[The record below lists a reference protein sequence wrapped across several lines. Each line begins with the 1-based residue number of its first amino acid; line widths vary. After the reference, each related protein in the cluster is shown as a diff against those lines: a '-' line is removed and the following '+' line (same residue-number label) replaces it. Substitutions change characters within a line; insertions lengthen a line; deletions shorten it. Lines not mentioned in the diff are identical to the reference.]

1 MTRRG
6 EDMRMRSTSRTARRR
21 RIDRTGRELLL
32 LTGFVMAVSVAALTL
47 ADAAEKSA
55 AQPLPATVS
64 VNALSRDLPA
74 DLAAREIRVEELDPL
89 PFREL
94 VGRIAGLMGIEAV
107 LEERPGRVAGERV
120 VHDAPVPFGLVMTGT
135 APAVLDELARLS
147 GYDWSWED
155 GRLVFFRHADS
166 EQRDAVRLPSGV
178 AVDLLAAL
186 AESGASAAP
195 ADATPAEGT
204 AEPGPRPEAAASEDG
219 EAVHAEVD
227 PAGRLAPAV
236 PGRVEAG
243 PGRRVDAGAQAAVEG
258 QGEAPAAEQV
268 AAGPAGW
275 EVDPDRHETVEGVLR
290 AWAERAGW
298 NLAWETDRQFRVG
311 AAAAFEGGGNGQEGF
326 LKAADALLA
335 IAPMRRMLTA
345 TAYPNRWLV
354 VRDVGSVDR

>member
-1 MTRRG
+1 MTRQR
-6 EDMRMRSTSRTARRR
+6 EDMRIRSTSRTARRR
-21 RIDRTGRELLL
+21 QVDRAGRELLL
-32 LTGFVMAVSVAALTL
+32 LTAFVMTVAALTL
-47 ADAAEKSA
+47 ADATETPPV
-55 AQPLPATVS
+55 QPLPATVS
-64 VNALSRDLPA
+64 VKAPSRDLPA
-74 DLAAREIRVEELDPL
+74 DLAAREVRVEELNPL

-107 LEERPGRVAGERV
+107 LEERPGRVAGEFV
-120 VHDAPVPFGLVMTGT
+120 VHDAPVPFGLVMTGK

-166 EQRDAVRLPSGV
+166 EQREAMRLPPGV

-186 AESGASAAP
+186 AESGAAP
-195 ADATPAEGT
+195 ADATQAEGT
-204 AEPGPRPEAAASEDG
+204 AASGPQPGAAASEDG
-219 EAVHAEVD
+219 EAAHAEVD

-243 PGRRVDAGAQAAVEG
+243 PGRRVDAGAQAAVEA
-258 QGEAPAAEQV
+258 QGEAPTAEQI

-298 NLAWETDRQFRVG
+298 NLAWETDRQIRVG
-311 AAAAFEGGGNGQEGF
+311 AAAAFEGGGNEQEGF

>member
-1 MTRRG
+1 MTRHR

-21 RIDRTGRELLL
+21 RVDRTGRELLL
-32 LTGFVMAVSVAALTL
+32 LMAFVMAASIAALTL
-47 ADAAEKSA
+47 ADAAEKPA

-64 VNALSRDLPA
+64 VKAPSRDLPA
-74 DLAAREIRVEELDPL
+74 DLADREIRVEELDPL

-94 VGRIAGLMGIEAV
+94 VGRIAGLVGIEAV

-120 VHDAPVPFGLVMTGT
+120 LHDAPVPFGIVMTGT

-155 GRLVFFRHADS
+155 GRLVFFRHGDS
-166 EQRDAVRLPSGV
+166 EQREAMRLPPGV

-186 AESGASAAP
+186 AESGAAP
-195 ADATPAEGT
+195 ADATRAEGT
-204 AEPGPRPEAAASEDG
+204 AEPGRRPEAAATEDG
-219 EAVHAEVD
+219 EAAHAEVD
-227 PAGRLAPAV
+227 PAGRLASAIS
-236 PGRVEAG
+236 GRVEAG
-243 PGRRVDAGAQAAVEG
+243 PGRRVDAGVQAAVEG
-258 QGEAPAAEQV
+258 QGEASPAEQV

-290 AWAERAGW
+290 AWAARAGW

>member
-1 MTRRG
+1 MTRGG
-6 EDMRMRSTSRTARRR
+6 EETRMRSRNRTARRR
-21 RIDRTGRELLL
+21 RVDRTGRELLL
-32 LTGFVMAVSVAALTL
+32 LMAFVMAVSVAALAL
-47 ADAAEKSA
+47 ADAAEKPA

-64 VNALSRDLPA
+64 VKAPSRDLPA
-74 DLAAREIRVEELDPL
+74 DLAAREVRVEELNPL

-94 VGRIAGLMGIEAV
+94 VGRIAGLVGIEAV

-147 GYDWSWED
+147 GYDWSWAD

-166 EQRDAVRLPSGV
+166 EQREAMRLPSGV

-195 ADATPAEGT
+195 ADATRAEGT
-204 AEPGPRPEAAASEDG
+204 AEPGPQSGTEASEDG
-219 EAVHAEVD
+219 EVAHAEVD

-243 PGRRVDAGAQAAVEG
+243 PGRRVDAGAHAAVEG

-268 AAGPAGW
+268 GAGPAGW

-290 AWAERAGW
+290 AWAARAGW

>member
-1 MTRRG
+1 
-6 EDMRMRSTSRTARRR
+6 MRSRARAAHGGRAE
-21 RIDRTGRELLL
+21 RTGGELLL
-32 LTGFVMAVSVAALTL
+32 LMAFVMAVSAAAL
-47 ADAAEKSA
+47 ASRGIAGE
-55 AQPLPATVS
+55 PGLPATVS
-64 VNALSRDLPA
+64 VNAPSRDLPA
-74 DLAAREIRVEELDPL
+74 ALAGREVRVEELEPL
-89 PFREL
+89 PFRDL
-94 VGRIAGLMGIEAV
+94 AGRVADLLGVEAAV
-107 LEERPGRVAGERV
+107 EERPGRVADENV

-166 EQRDAVRLPSGV
+166 EQREAVRLPSGV

-186 AESGASAAP
+186 AESGAAP
-195 ADATPAEGT
+195 ADATQAEGT
-204 AEPGPRPEAAASEDG
+204 AERGPQSEAAASGDG
-219 EAVHAEVD
+219 EAAHAEVD
-227 PAGRLAPAV
+227 PAGRLASAI

-243 PGRRVDAGAQAAVEG
+243 PGRRVDAGTEAAVEG
-258 QGEAPAAEQV
+258 QGAPAPAEQV
-268 AAGPAGW
+268 AAGPAAW

-311 AAAAFEGGGNGQEGF
+311 AAAAFEGGGNEQEDF

-335 IAPMRRMLTA
+335 IAPMRRILTA

-354 VRDVGSVDR
+354 VRDVGSAAQ

>member
-1 MTRRG
+1 
-6 EDMRMRSTSRTARRR
+6 MRSTSRTARRR
-21 RIDRTGRELLL
+21 RVDRTGRELLL
-32 LTGFVMAVSVAALTL
+32 LTGFVMAVSIAALAL
-47 ADAAEKSA
+47 ADAAENA
-55 AQPLPATVS
+55 PVQPLPATVS
-64 VNALSRDLPA
+64 VKAPSRDLPA
-74 DLAAREIRVEELDPL
+74 DLAAREIRVEELNPL

-120 VHDAPVPFGLVMTGT
+120 LHDAPVPFGLVMTGT

-155 GRLVFFRHADS
+155 GRLVFFRHGDS
-166 EQRDAVRLPSGV
+166 EQREAMRLPPGV

-186 AESGASAAP
+186 AESGAAP
-195 ADATPAEGT
+195 ADAMQAEGM
-204 AEPGPRPEAAASEDG
+204 AEPGPRSEAAASEDG

-258 QGEAPAAEQV
+258 QDEAPTAEQV
-268 AAGPAGW
+268 ATGPAGW

-354 VRDVGSVDR
+354 VRDVGSAAQ

>member
-1 MTRRG
+1 MRRG
-6 EDMRMRSTSRTARRR
+6 EEMRMRSASRTARRR
-21 RIDRTGRELLL
+21 RVDRTGRELLL
-32 LTGFVMAVSVAALTL
+32 LTGFVMAVSIAALAL
-47 ADAAEKSA
+47 ADAAEKPA

-64 VNALSRDLPA
+64 VKAPSRDLPA
-74 DLAAREIRVEELDPL
+74 DLAAREVRVEELNPL

-94 VGRIAGLMGIEAV
+94 VGRIAGLVGIEAV

-120 VHDAPVPFGLVMTGT
+120 LHDAPVPFGLVMTGT

-155 GRLVFFRHADS
+155 GRLVFFRHGDS
-166 EQRDAVRLPSGV
+166 EQREAMRLPPGV

-186 AESGASAAP
+186 AESGAAP
-195 ADATPAEGT
+195 ADAMQAEGT
-204 AEPGPRPEAAASEDG
+204 AEPGRRPEAAATEDG
-219 EAVHAEVD
+219 KAAHAEVD

-243 PGRRVDAGAQAAVEG
+243 PGRRVDAGVQAAVEG

-268 AAGPAGW
+268 ASGPAVW

>member
-1 MTRRG
+1 MRRG
-6 EDMRMRSTSRTARRR
+6 EEMRMRSTSRTARRR

-47 ADAAEKSA
+47 ADAAEKPA

-74 DLAAREIRVEELDPL
+74 DLAAREIRVEELGPL

-94 VGRIAGLMGIEAV
+94 VGRIAGLVGIEAV

-166 EQRDAVRLPSGV
+166 EQREAVRLPPGV

-186 AESGASAAP
+186 AESGAAP
-195 ADATPAEGT
+195 ADATQAEGT
-204 AEPGPRPEAAASEDG
+204 AEPGWRSEAAATDDG
-219 EAVHAEVD
+219 EAAHAEVD
-227 PAGRLAPAV
+227 PAGRLASAV

-243 PGRRVDAGAQAAVEG
+243 PGRRVDAGAEAAVEG
-258 QGEAPAAEQV
+258 QGEAAPAEQV
-268 AAGPAGW
+268 AAKPASGW

-298 NLAWETDRQFRVG
+298 NLAWETNRQFRVG

-354 VRDVGSVDR
+354 VRDVGSAAQ